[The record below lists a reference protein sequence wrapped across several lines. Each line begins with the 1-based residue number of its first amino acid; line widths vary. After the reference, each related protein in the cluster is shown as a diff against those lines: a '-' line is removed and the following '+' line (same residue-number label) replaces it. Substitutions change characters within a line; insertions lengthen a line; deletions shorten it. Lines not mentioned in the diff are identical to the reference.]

1 MSDIYQH
8 FRKDE
13 QPFVD
18 QVLGWKKIALDQY
31 RMKLTD
37 FLDPREQFITESVIQ
52 HGEELGIM
60 FFGGKYEGECI
71 QHLYLCCLC
80 LEAN

>member
-1 MSDIYQH
+1 M
-8 FRKDE
+8 
-13 QPFVD
+13 
-18 QVLGWKKIALDQY
+18 LGWKKIALDQY

-60 FFGGKYEGECI
+60 FFLAGMRERSAKEPSFI
-71 QHLYLCCLC
+71 LII
-80 LEAN
+80 